1 MRRRDMIISQ
11 TTSREFALEITAALF
26 ESLLGHDIEITA
38 AHGAE
43 RWRVDKV
50 IRRAAHHARVG
61 TPFDVYLTAPAHN
74 DRQQGLRTVTLPSGD
89 ALEFFAVPIAATSAS
104 VSYEVIFN

>member
-1 MRRRDMIISQ
+1 MD
-11 TTSREFALEITAALF
+11 ITAALF

-38 AHGAE
+38 AHGTE

-50 IRRAAHHARVG
+50 IRRTAHHARVG
-61 TPFDVYLTAPAHN
+61 IPFDVYLTAPAHN
-74 DRQQGLRTVTLPSGD
+74 DRQQGLRSVTLPSGD
-89 ALEFFAVPIAATSAS
+89 ALEFFAVPIAATPNS